1 MTDSERAEADA
12 ELRALHGRP
21 IARAVEYAGGS
32 HMLADIESAVARG
45 DCQEWLGERSA
56 IITEIKQTPQQKILL
71 FWLAAGEMDEL
82 RAMAGPICEWGRS
95 IGCHKAQLIGRR
107 GWERSPIARF
117 DGWKFVSIVMEK
129 EL

>member
-1 MTDSERAEADA
+1 MSLR
-12 ELRALHGRP
+12 RAL
-21 IARAVEYAGGS
+21 AFCGGS
-32 HMLADIESAVARG
+32 HTEADIKAAVARG
-45 DCQEWLGERSA
+45 DVQEWLGDRSA
-56 IITEIKQTPQQKILL
+56 IITELKQTPQQRILL

-107 GWERSPIARF
+107 GWERSAIVQ